1 MFRSDSLFS
10 RFMNVLFDILY
21 TGILW
26 LVCSIPIV
34 TIGAATTAA
43 YYTVSKVVRHKTGY
57 VHKEFFHSFKSNFK
71 QSTQIALLFILIVA
85 VIGVDIWYVWVNDS
99 KLNSA
104 LFMILLLI
112 AFLVISIIIYYFPL
126 LSRFD
131 KRNLEM
137 AKLSAIVA
145 FRYLPF
151 TIGILIL
158 FLISMIGIYLM
169 PWAIFV
175 IPGVYLYLLSYPM
188 EYVLRKLMPPAEE
201 GTEEAEKWY
210 YQ

>member
-1 MFRSDSLFS
+1 
-10 RFMNVLFDILY
+10 
-21 TGILW
+21 
-26 LVCSIPIV
+26 
-34 TIGAATTAA
+34 
-43 YYTVSKVVRHKTGY
+43 
-57 VHKEFFHSFKSNFK
+57 
-71 QSTQIALLFILIVA
+71 
-85 VIGVDIWYVWVNDS
+85 
-99 KLNSA
+99 
-104 LFMILLLI
+104 
-112 AFLVISIIIYYFPL
+112 
-126 LSRFD
+126 
-131 KRNLEM
+131 M